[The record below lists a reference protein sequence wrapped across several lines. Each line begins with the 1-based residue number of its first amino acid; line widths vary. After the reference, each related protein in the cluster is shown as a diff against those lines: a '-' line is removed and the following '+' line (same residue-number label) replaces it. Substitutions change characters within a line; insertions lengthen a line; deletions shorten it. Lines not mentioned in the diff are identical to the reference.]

1 MPVAPFPYLLQPLV
15 NRIGRLPLQGLSDFP
30 AINGE
35 GLGEFEDGVAVE
47 GEGSLEQGFQAIADE
62 GGDGVV
68 VVLEDDETVATGAV
82 DVDVD
87 GGAWGEAV
95 G

>member
-1 MPVAPFPYLLQPLV
+1 MIAAKTPYGKPYSLFPIPYSPLAPCAPFSHLRQSLI

-47 GEGSLEQGFQAIADE
+47 GEGSLEQGF
-62 GGDGVV
+62 
-68 VVLEDDETVATGAV
+68 
-82 DVDVD
+82 
-87 GGAWGEAV
+87 
-95 G
+95 